1 MNYDLEE
8 VKREFL
14 KYAPHYAQKEA
25 GQAIERVLDLQAQGV
40 IRHGL
45 YYIVL
50 VDLVGS
56 TKFLAQH
63 GNKEAVER
71 IERFV
76 VSSFHALNDL
86 KLSNVALFI
95 KEIGDAVLYI
105 FQHFPDVLNW
115 RASFADLLQLS
126 AVKEPIR
133 IRTCVHVAKSSSTA

>member
-1 MNYDLEE
+1 MDSRMNYELDE

-14 KYAPHYAQKEA
+14 KYAPHYAQEEA
-25 GQAIERVLDLQAQGV
+25 QQAIERVLDLQAQGV
-40 IRHGL
+40 IRNGL

-63 GNKEAVER
+63 GNKEAVAR

-95 KEIGDAVLYI
+95 KEIGD
-105 FQHFPDVLNW
+105 
-115 RASFADLLQLS
+115 
-126 AVKEPIR
+126 
-133 IRTCVHVAKSSSTA
+133 